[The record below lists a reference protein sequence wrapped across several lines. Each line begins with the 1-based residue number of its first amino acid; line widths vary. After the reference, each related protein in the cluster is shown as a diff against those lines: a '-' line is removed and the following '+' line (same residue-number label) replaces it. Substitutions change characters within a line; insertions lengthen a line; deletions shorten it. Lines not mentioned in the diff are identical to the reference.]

1 MADLYS
7 IKKSTLTNIGDALRS
22 KYGETKSAIIQVPYV
37 VSKTS
42 TATGPDTMGTSIS
55 SVYSVISIPGATKI
69 EVNLYYSTQ
78 TFAKVYVASGE
89 YSSNIPQD
97 IMYQGGSP
105 NDIAKT
111 QLTFEDTD
119 VITFY
124 WECSFVG
131 LSGLGYYAEC
141 IGYDVNGNPIE
152 VEGGSYLDKEIEVLN
167 TYSSADVANAIK
179 GLSTTPEPIVL
190 SGDCD
195 YVCSGAIAS
204 SYLTSF
210 GDTVTTKD
218 LGNTNYMFYKS
229 SLKNIP
235 FILNYNGNGV
245 AYNRTYMFAKCY
257 SLIELPKM
265 TNVCVNNLE
274 SMFESCYCLREI
286 PENYFDNWDFS
297 KLANT
302 SAYQGSWSRM
312 FLYCYSLRKLP
323 LSMLNYANPKTTN
336 TYSYFYYGFNYCLSL
351 DELVGLSIPYTE
363 DWTSNAFYNTFN
375 YCDRLKRLSFKINED
390 GSPKVVNWKG
400 QVIDL
405 TLGVGYFSNT
415 INIDK
420 ILNYNSGI
428 TADKEVID
436 DATYQALKN
445 DPDWFSGLYQ
455 YSRYNHDSAVETINS
470 LPDTS
475 AYLATAGGTNTIKF
489 KGDSGSLTD
498 GGAIN
503 TLTEE
508 EIAVAAA
515 KGWTVTLV

>member
-141 IGYDVNGNPIE
+141 TGYDVNGNPIE
-152 VEGGSYLDKEIEVLN
+152 VEGDSYLDKEIEVLN

-190 SGDCD
+190 SGSCS
-195 YVCSGAIAS
+195 YGCSGKVAS
-204 SYLTSF
+204 EYIKLF
-210 GDTVTTKD
+210 
-218 LGNTNYMFYKS
+218 GNTITTENITFANNMFADNEIT
-229 SLKNIP
+229 NIP
-235 FILNYNGNGV
+235 FDINFDTNNSHNINQIFYNCANLE
-245 AYNRTYMFAKCY
+245 A
-257 SLIELPKM
+257 LPKIYNANPSSL
-265 TNVCVNNLE
+265 TGLFR
-274 SMFESCYCLREI
+274 STKRLREI
-286 PENYFDNWDFS
+286 PEDYF
-297 KLANT
+297 NT
-302 SAYQGSWSRM
+302 WNFK
-312 FLYCYSLRKLP
+312 FLPTQTSGYSGNASYLFLDCYSLRFLP
-323 LSMLNYANPKTTN
+323 LGWLKNMNPKVVS
-336 TYSYFYYGFNYCLSL
+336 TYCYFYYSFTNCYSL
-351 DELVGLSIPYTE
+351 DELVELPIPYTGN
-363 DWTSNAFYNTFN
+363 WTSNAFYYTFN
-375 YCDRLKRLSFKINED
+375 YCCRLKNIIFETNTPKI
-390 GSPKVVNWKG
+390 VNWKN

-405 TLGVGYFSNT
+405 TMVVGYFSSLN
-415 INIDK
+415 DK
-420 ILNYNSGI
+420 QQMLNHNSGI
-428 TADKEVID
+428 TADKEVTD
-436 DATYQALKN
+436 DATYQALKD
-445 DPDWFSGLYQ
+445 DPDWFTTNIA
-455 YSRYNHDSAVETINS
+455 YSRYNHDSAVATINS
-470 LPDTS
+470 LPDAS
-475 AYLATAGGTNTIKF
+475 AYLTANGGTNTIKF
-489 KGDSGSLTD
+489 KGESGSATD